1 MTRAVKV
8 QECASLGLKVVQLF
22 AELLEDLSALF
33 GLIDWLSQDFP
44 FIWLLFSSA
53 PSSSIRCSP
62 THTHKRV
69 YFPDSIFFSVFPAN
83 ENICRSRTN
92 TSSY

>member
-44 FIWLLFSSA
+44 FIWLLKAISNLVNLA
-53 PSSSIRCSP
+53 LTI
-62 THTHKRV
+62 HL
-69 YFPDSIFFSVFPAN
+69 
-83 ENICRSRTN
+83 
-92 TSSY
+92 